1 MNITYD
7 PLKQSPD
14 GETDTNKQTYKNIQK
29 QTESKIQVTDDFKQ

>member
-14 GETDTNKQTYKNIQK
+14 GETDTNKQTYKNKQK
-29 QTESKIQVTDDFKQ
+29 AKSK